1 MLKIKRVEFSELI
14 ESEII
19 SKLHNNILIFCSR
32 LCIIEAGDEM
42 NLILSTV
49 LEEKKRIDFMLQR
62 YEEQLSALPKGTISE
77 KKVKGNTY
85 YYLKY
90 RDGKKVV
97 SRYVGKQEVEKLRG
111 QIDRRRHMETMVKSL
126 QEEQAL
132 ANRILE
138 GNL

>member
-1 MLKIKRVEFSELI
+1 
-14 ESEII
+14 
-19 SKLHNNILIFCSR
+19 
-32 LCIIEAGDEM
+32 M

-97 SRYVGKQEVEKLRG
+97 SRYVGKQEIEKLRR